1 MPMTNEIV
9 VNGRFLSQR
18 VSGVQ
23 RYARAVLSSFG
34 DSYRVE
40 ETRWNGARG
49 HAWEQ
54 FILPTKMRRESVLWS
69 PANTGPL
76 LVRNQA
82 LTLHDLSPLEHPE
95 WFKREFAVWHGCFLP
110 LLIRR
115 VRLIFTSSDFVRRK
129 IERRFG
135 VRNVIVAP
143 GGVSTFTFHPG
154 AEQTIRGLPGRYV
167 LFVGSLQPRKNL
179 KSLLHAW
186 NKIKDEFADV
196 WLLVAGDAGTVFRN
210 EVYPDIERVRF
221 LGYVPEDDLP
231 GLYAHAACF
240 VLPSLDE
247 GFGLSALE
255 AMACG
260 TPVIASNGGALP
272 ETVGEAGLV
281 FDLSDLEGLP
291 EALTKCLGNHH
302 LRSAMIEKGLERAK
316 ELSWEKTAHIIQD
329 ALHGL

>member
-1 MPMTNEIV
+1 MTREII

-18 VSGVQ
+18 ISGVQ

-54 FILPTKMRRESVLWS
+54 FVLPTKMRRESVLWS

-82 LTLHDLSPLEHPE
+82 LTLHDVSPLEHPE
-95 WFKREFAVWHGCFLP
+95 WFKREFALWYRSFLP
-110 LLIRR
+110 ILIRR

-129 IERRFG
+129 IEQGFG
-135 VRNVIVAP
+135 VKNVVVAP
-143 GGVSTFTFHPG
+143 GGVSTFTFHPR

-186 NKIKDEFADV
+186 NRIKDEFAAV

-210 EVYPDIERVRF
+210 EAYPDVERVRF
-221 LGYVPEDDLP
+221 LGHIPKDDLP

-240 VLPSLDE
+240 VLPSHDE

-260 TPVIASNGGALP
+260 TPVIVSNGGALP
-272 ETVGEAGLV
+272 ETVGEAGWV
-281 FDLSDLEGLP
+281 FDLSNPNGLP
-291 EALTKCLGNHH
+291 EALRECLGNSR

-316 ELSWEKTAHIIQD
+316 GFSWEKTAKLIQD
-329 ALHGL
+329 SLHGL

>member
-1 MPMTNEIV
+1 MTREII

-18 VSGVQ
+18 ISGVQ

-40 ETRWNGARG
+40 ETRWNGVRG

-54 FILPTKMRRESVLWS
+54 FVLPTKMRRESVLWS
-69 PANTGPL
+69 PANAGPL

-95 WFKREFAVWHGCFLP
+95 WFKREFALWYRSFLP
-110 LLIRR
+110 MLVRR

-129 IERRFG
+129 IEQGFG
-135 VRNVIVAP
+135 VKNVIVAT
-143 GGVSTFTFHPG
+143 GGVSTFTFHPR

-186 NKIKDEFADV
+186 NKIKDEFTDV
-196 WLLVAGDAGTVFRN
+196 WFLVAGDAGTVFRN
-210 EVYPDIERVRF
+210 EAYPNVERVRF
-221 LGYVPEDDLP
+221 LGHVPEDDLP

-240 VLPSLDE
+240 VLPSHDE

-260 TPVIASNGGALP
+260 TPVIVSNGGALP

-281 FDLSDLEGLP
+281 FDLSDPDGLP
-291 EALTKCLGNHH
+291 EALREYLGNSR
-302 LRSAMIEKGLERAK
+302 LRSAMIKRGLERAK
-316 ELSWEKTAHIIQD
+316 GFSWERTAKLIQES
-329 ALHGL
+329 LHGL